1 MHSTYL
7 YQDTFTLT
15 LTLPHTH
22 TQSPKLFISH
32 IFAAWFSGETKSTS
46 KITLECIALPF
57 SDDSFESPARLCLS
71 LYIYFIMSD
80 LFFSAAL
87 PPYCISLVFFSLF
100 HSSFTLVL
108 PRTASRCQYLTWFL
122 FYPIYLFII
131 RFRNH
136 FCFFPLDYSMVHGFI
151 GTLRAEIG

>member
-1 MHSTYL
+1 MPLCDPRILDLVLNIFMLHKIVDGCTAHIYIRTHSHW
-7 YQDTFTLT
+7 QWHC
-15 LTLPHTH
+15 HTH

-57 SDDSFESPARLCLS
+57 SDDSFESPARFCLS

-100 HSSFTLVL
+100 HSSFTLVSPSYGFSVSVFNL
-108 PRTASRCQYLTWFL
+108 VFILS
-122 FYPIYLFII
+122 YLFIYHT
-131 RFRNH
+131 F
-136 FCFFPLDYSMVHGFI
+136 
-151 GTLRAEIG
+151 